1 MPLNSS
7 GSSSSVGARR
17 GGSSNLLVM
26 VGLVAVVMFM
36 AIFSI
41 HSSFSWHEM
50 DEKATASVVTK
61 TSHEDFKRLM
71 DQTKQLL
78 NDMAAANSTLT
89 LDTLRDFKALT
100 LEEKRMGEQNEALER
115 EVDRL
120 ETALTHCL
128 KGKYDAETSLDTC
141 KREFKDYQVVYNK
154 DTSSAATKTVK
165 CPDVPVNVEPPQPPP
180 AAVDETKWL
189 VIGIPTV
196 ARRNDLDYLL
206 KTLAAMVDQLPLDRD
221 DPLYRRVLVHV
232 INMQVNSDPH
242 HRHVVFDQAK
252 GLYGPGSGSPYAPY
266 FKFSEL
272 LASEVEADPVPGR
285 TPQNDPGTP
294 NVPGFLVRRQ
304 TRNIAYVMQRSL
316 RLAKFYLFL
325 EDDMML
331 CPQGFHAIE
340 YLLRKASRYHPHWLA
355 IRASYG
361 MNGIFMHDED
371 LATFA
376 AYLLKHQ
383 KRRPPDHLVVEWY
396 AGETPEAAAH
406 KRQRKNVGFK
416 FNLFDHLGVI
426 STLRSQQQTSFPRC
440 YDLLIEPTVFQVEAY
455 SPVDCPR
462 DDVWPCAN
470 TQQPPERV
478 LIDWAKVTR

>member
-1 MPLNSS
+1 MTTTGPCRSAV
-7 GSSSSVGARR
+7 VGA
-17 GGSSNLLVM
+17 SLI
-26 VGLVAVVMFM
+26 GLVSLHFVGASDGFLPEDILIVATNSREVQWALRLSLDREYFVEPSHDAAQQQWKLVVSWGPARRLVEFAVVMFM

-100 LEEKRMGEQNEALER
+100 WEEKRMGEQNEALER

-154 DTSSAATKTVK
+154 DTSSSATKTVK

-242 HRHVVFDQAK
+242 PRHVVFDQAK

-272 LASEVEADPVPGR
+272 LASEVE
-285 TPQNDPGTP
+285 
-294 NVPGFLVRRQ
+294 
-304 TRNIAYVMQRSL
+304 
-316 RLAKFYLFL
+316 
-325 EDDMML
+325 
-331 CPQGFHAIE
+331 
-340 YLLRKASRYHPHWLA
+340 
-355 IRASYG
+355 
-361 MNGIFMHDED
+361 
-371 LATFA
+371 
-376 AYLLKHQ
+376 
-383 KRRPPDHLVVEWY
+383 
-396 AGETPEAAAH
+396 
-406 KRQRKNVGFK
+406 
-416 FNLFDHLGVI
+416 
-426 STLRSQQQTSFPRC
+426 
-440 YDLLIEPTVFQVEAY
+440 
-455 SPVDCPR
+455 
-462 DDVWPCAN
+462 
-470 TQQPPERV
+470 
-478 LIDWAKVTR
+478 